1 MNLPNFWLME
11 IRRVQERKKPLSH
24 FGKEIVHH
32 GVLTVAGGEVE
43 NGAAINILKHPRAY
57 EQQKMYY
64 LLMCCIVVG
73 RDLMYFYKAR
83 KDKDKDHHHH
93 HHHHQESRHHII
105 YF

>member
-93 HHHHQESRHHII
+93 HQESRHHII